1 MKFSPTE
8 WEQENIK
15 NCEESKST
23 VTPFT
28 ECNRGHLPSQASG
41 LRVSGTFSLNSPSS
55 QREAVT
61 LSDTQQLAGAKDSG
75 SRVGHDTGGPRLAL
89 AATGLPMGQFSTRP
103 PPPPRLSTNHP
114 PWPQED
120 GWPLPA
126 GKRMGTRGRPTALR
140 PEGVAGRR
148 NGTQEDEAAAHSKYA
163 TWLSPK
169 PLSQRGTEK
178 AASGWWSRPA
188 SLDQE
193 PADGGGTCPQAPSK
207 RGWQGHCEE
216 AALSSCCVH
225 VPRRPGENGLR
236 CSEPRSADSDLPTG
250 GGRAAGQTRA
260 RLQQLANLP
269 DLGQIPQLL
278 GTPRRPGCCYSGKS
292 VTGRSSWAM

>member
-1 MKFSPTE
+1 
-8 WEQENIK
+8 
-15 NCEESKST
+15 
-23 VTPFT
+23 
-28 ECNRGHLPSQASG
+28 
-41 LRVSGTFSLNSPSS
+41 
-55 QREAVT
+55 
-61 LSDTQQLAGAKDSG
+61 
-75 SRVGHDTGGPRLAL
+75 
-89 AATGLPMGQFSTRP
+89 
-103 PPPPRLSTNHP
+103 
-114 PWPQED
+114 
-120 GWPLPA
+120 
-126 GKRMGTRGRPTALR
+126 MGTRGRPTALR

-178 AASGWWSRPA
+178 AASGWRSRPA

-207 RGWQGHCEE
+207 RGWRGHCVE

-225 VPRRPGENGLR
+225 VPRRPRENGLR

-250 GGRAAGQTRA
+250 GGRAAGKTRA

-269 DLGQIPQLL
+269 DLGQIPQLP
-278 GTPRRPGCCYSGKS
+278 GTPRWPGCCYSGKS
-292 VTGRSSWAM
+292 VTGGSSWAM